1 MALDFS
7 KTTTQQP
14 VAQPVANSVAE
25 PTNEIQVVE
34 QFDIVADRDQMNKEL
49 VNSAEVD
56 AIVSTIEIDNLESIV
71 TFGGEA
77 AEQISKASDVV
88 LNSMSLSQLDDS
100 SEMLTTLAKIMAKFD
115 IEEIKDNPGLF
126 GKMFGN
132 LKKKLEKI
140 LAKYHTMGDEVD
152 KIYVQL
158 KQYESEIKQSNRKLN
173 EMFDANVNFYH
184 ELVKYILAG
193 EQGCKEI
200 EAYIAQRQ
208 ADMQATGDNSIQ
220 FEITTLQNALMML
233 EQRTQDLRTAENVA
247 MQSIPMIKTMEFSNM
262 NLVRKINS
270 AFIVT
275 LPVFKQALAQ
285 AIMLKRQKVQ
295 AEAMAALDEKTN
307 EMLLKNAKNTA
318 EQSKMTA
325 RLASGSSIK
334 IETLETTWRTIVSGI
349 DETRMIQENARKKRI
364 EDQARLEN
372 IKSEFNKSY
381 HMPQKKN

>member
-7 KTTTQQP
+7 KTATQQP
-14 VAQPVANSVAE
+14 LAAAAPE
-25 PTNEIQVVE
+25 PKNEVEVVE
-34 QFDIVADRDQMNKEL
+34 QFDIVADRQKMNETY

-56 AIVSTIEIDNLESIV
+56 ALASTIEVYNLETIV
-71 TFGGEA
+71 SFGAEA
-77 AEQISKASDVV
+77 AEEISKASDVV
-88 LNSMSLSQLDDS
+88 LNSMNMSQLDDS
-100 SEMLTTLAKIMAKFD
+100 SEMLNTLAKIMSKFD

-126 GKMFGN
+126 GKLFGN
-132 LKKKLEKI
+132 MRKQLDKI
-140 LAKYHTMGDEVD
+140 LDKYHTMGDEVD

-173 EMFDANVNFYH
+173 QMFEANVGYYH

-193 EQGCKEI
+193 EQGCREL

-208 ADMQATGDNSIQ
+208 ADMEATGDNSIQ
-220 FEITTLQNALMML
+220 FEIQSLQQSLMML

-247 MQSIPMIKTMEFSNM
+247 MQSVPMIKTMEFSNM

-285 AIMLKRQKVQ
+285 AIMLKRQKIQ
-295 AEAMAALDEKTN
+295 AEAMSALDQKTN
-307 EMLLKNAKNTA
+307 EMLIKNARNTV

-325 RLASGSSIK
+325 QLASGSSIK
-334 IETLETTWRTIVSGI
+334 IETLETTWRTIVNGI
-349 DETRMIQENARKKRI
+349 DETKQIQENARKQRI

-372 IKSEFNKSY
+372 IKAEFNRMY
-381 HMPQKKN
+381 HMPNQGK